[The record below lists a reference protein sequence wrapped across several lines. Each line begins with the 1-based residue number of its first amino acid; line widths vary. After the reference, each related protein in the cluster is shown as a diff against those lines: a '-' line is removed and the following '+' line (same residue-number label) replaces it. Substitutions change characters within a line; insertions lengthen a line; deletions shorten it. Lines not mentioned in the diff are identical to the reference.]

1 MIAMKVMITYNAM
14 IDTSGY
20 QKRDSIN
27 TMVVPSGIK
36 MMTDDDNDHYD
47 ENDDGGDGFSY

>member
-1 MIAMKVMITYNAM
+1 MITMKMMITYNAM

-47 ENDDGGDGFSY
+47 ENDDGGDGFSD